1 MRWSRGGGDPA
12 EWPIDPS
19 KSSSKAV
26 RGGEVQ
32 SFSSKPQGTIE
43 NAYPSHANVQRS
55 WMQKSFDPCCD
66 VSGWTQFFFLTLR
79 QQTLT
84 HIEGESLKSL
94 VLKKR
99 VLPRLRK
106 KKKTE
111 KKNAYK
117 DRIIEKFSPF
127 APQNFWKISSV
138 EYPRVVSTPY
148 INEITTKNFFCLIL
162 NLYL

>member
-1 MRWSRGGGDPA
+1 MRWSRGGGDPV

-66 VSGWTQFFFLTLR
+66 VSGWTQFFFFLTLR
-79 QQTLT
+79 QQTLI

-106 KKKTE
+106 KKKNW
-111 KKNAYK
+111 KKKRLQRSDN
-117 DRIIEKFSPF
+117 
-127 APQNFWKISSV
+127 WKV
-138 EYPRVVSTPY
+138 FTFCPAKLL
-148 INEITTKNFFCLIL
+148 KNFFCGVPPSGI
-162 NLYL
+162 YSIH

>member
-55 WMQKSFDPCCD
+55 
-66 VSGWTQFFFLTLR
+66 
-79 QQTLT
+79 
-84 HIEGESLKSL
+84 
-94 VLKKR
+94 
-99 VLPRLRK
+99 
-106 KKKTE
+106 
-111 KKNAYK
+111 
-117 DRIIEKFSPF
+117 
-127 APQNFWKISSV
+127 
-138 EYPRVVSTPY
+138 
-148 INEITTKNFFCLIL
+148 
-162 NLYL
+162 